1 MQYVS
6 KQIMA
11 QGSELSHYAAIDT
24 IEFASGDN
32 PITTIRLRVGRGVT
46 LKNLVHSNP
55 LDEEN
60 NELPVIVGGANASE
74 DKNSLLGNIVKA
86 MIRELNT

>member
-1 MQYVS
+1 
-6 KQIMA
+6 MA

-46 LKNLVHSNP
+46 LKKP
-55 LDEEN
+55 G
-60 NELPVIVGGANASE
+60 PQ
-74 DKNSLLGNIVKA
+74 
-86 MIRELNT
+86 